1 MAEKKSK
8 TGIISVEKPTFFP
21 LEDETA
27 DFPTYGTPI
36 VMGTAVNISPDFSY
50 ETAQD
55 YGDGVVQDQ
64 FTAFGGATVTL
75 EANGYTQEV
84 LAKMT
89 GGKTAKGGTLRA
101 GNDIAPD
108 GAFAYRRLKTNGK
121 YRYTVLFKGQF
132 ALTGDETS
140 TLEGTTVNFTHPEWT
155 GSFVDV
161 PGLGYIYSVDE
172 DDEGVDDD
180 MIKNWFTS
188 VANPLSET
196 DNP

>member
-1 MAEKKSK
+1 
-8 TGIISVEKPTFFP
+8 
-21 LEDETA
+21 
-27 DFPTYGTPI
+27 
-36 VMGTAVNISPDFSY
+36 
-50 ETAQD
+50 
-55 YGDGVVQDQ
+55 
-64 FTAFGGATVTL
+64 
-75 EANGYTQEV
+75 
-84 LAKMT
+84 
-89 GGKTAKGGTLRA
+89 AKGGTLRA

-172 DDEGVDDD
+172 DDEGVDDE